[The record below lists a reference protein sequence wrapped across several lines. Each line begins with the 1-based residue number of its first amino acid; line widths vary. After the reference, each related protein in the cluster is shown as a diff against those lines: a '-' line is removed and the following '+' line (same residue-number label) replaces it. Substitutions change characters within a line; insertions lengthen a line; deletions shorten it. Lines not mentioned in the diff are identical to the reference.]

1 MLRVPLSLRIILLVI
16 ITSTVLVGGLL
27 ITVYKLMINDYQALV
42 MERESAKID
51 RLVSE
56 LELSQQQRLLGLEGL
71 ASRVLNQEGQLY
83 PPSIL
88 QALLQKPSV
97 ARHLFPDG
105 ILIFD
110 AQATLIAESDYV
122 PGRLGTNYA
131 DRPHFQRAKQTQ
143 QPVISEPILGRRTGL
158 PLISYIHPLVTSEG
172 EILGYLGGSL
182 DLSKTPLLNKQ
193 VATNDSAN
201 LITIIIDPT
210 HRLFVS
216 MQQPFDKPEPL
227 PAEGVNPLV
236 DAAVSL
242 SPAGTL
248 VNYQQQRYLQI
259 NRSLQELGWVVLRAI
274 PYTEAMAPAQT
285 SFHRLLLITLIAT
298 SCIGL
303 AGIGLAHSLTKPIEK
318 MTRRIDQM
326 ADSGRFDGNFLEQ
339 GGPEVCALARAMNR
353 LAEQRKTAEIA
364 LSQAERFLATVLDA
378 ASEISIIATN
388 KHGLITAFNAGAE
401 HLLGYSKHEMIGKQ
415 TPASLHLEEE
425 VAARSAE
432 LTALLGYPV
441 EGFRVFVDIAEQENH
456 EKREWTYV
464 HKNGRH
470 IPVSLIVTTMRNEAG
485 EITGYLGIAEDITEY
500 KRMNKMK
507 SEFISTVSHELR
519 TPLTSISG
527 ALGLIIGSRF
537 EELPDKTQKLLKTA
551 HRNSQRLSH
560 LINDLLDIEKIAAGK
575 LHFDMRLHELTPL
588 VEQAIETNQ
597 HYGSSRDVSIRLICD
612 ANTVLVH
619 VDSQR
624 LLQVLANLLSNAI
637 KFSSD
642 HGQVIVEVTTD
653 NGKAIVSVIDQGP
666 GINQA
671 FRERIFQRFAQ
682 ADSSDTRA
690 KEGTGLGLAIS
701 RELIERMG
709 GKIDFESTM
718 GKGSRFFFV
727 LPLVSPLCTLKSD
740 SNNDDTHPPTGRIL
754 VVEDNVDVAKL
765 LAIMLSDA
773 GYQVDICYNGADALQ
788 AIHSRTY
795 DLISLDLMLPDIS
808 GLAII
813 RQLRQQ
819 TTTAT
824 IPIVVV
830 SATIEQGR
838 LALNGD
844 GGGIEWLS
852 KPIDQ
857 QQLIHLVQQQLS
869 LTSPY
874 QPHVLHVED
883 DSDLHEVIREMAGD
897 SARFELASTLAQA
910 RLKLQQASFDVLLL
924 DLNLPDGS
932 GWELLSEAKLLQPE
946 IKIVIL
952 SGKPVTQHQH
962 DQVEAVLLKSRL
974 STTTLLEGI
983 HSRIKTYRSQ
993 QEVN

>member
-425 VAARSAE
+425 VAARSVE

-653 NGKAIVSVIDQGP
+653 NSKAIVSVIDQGP

-709 GKIDFESTM
+709 GQIDFESTM